1 MRSDSWRRVGGGHEH
16 AILDRTDKISVLGAG
31 HALDLLPFL
40 ISHEPGPRRSL
51 RRLVR
56 PREEIHELGSPLG
69 PRLPHGD
76 DLKAVRP
83 HDPRRVIAEP
93 IVKGRLAGLEDLVDA
108 QLMDHVRLSARGTSP
123 PSARSLPDRS
133 RTWRTDSGDRPTRR
147 RRWCR
152 CA

>member
-1 MRSDSWRRVGGGHEH
+1 MRSDSWRRVGGCHEN

-51 RRLVR
+51 HRLVR
-56 PREEIHELGSPLG
+56 PREEIDELRSPLG

-76 DLKAVRP
+76 DLEAVRF
-83 HDPRRVIAEP
+83 HDPRRVIAEA

-108 QLMDHVRLSARGTSP
+108 QLVDHIRLSALGTSP
-123 PSARSLPDRS
+123 PSGRSPPDRS
-133 RTWRTDSGDRPTRR
+133 RTWRTGSGDRPTRR
-147 RRWCR
+147 RPWYR